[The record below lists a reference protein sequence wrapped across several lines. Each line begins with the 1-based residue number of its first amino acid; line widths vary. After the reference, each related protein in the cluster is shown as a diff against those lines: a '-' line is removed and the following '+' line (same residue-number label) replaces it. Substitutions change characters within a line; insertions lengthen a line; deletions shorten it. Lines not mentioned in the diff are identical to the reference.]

1 MYIFIKMFDKMS
13 NTHSEPRTAGLSS
26 YCSVCHRAIALTG
39 AGVIRQHGPVSSR
52 CPGAGRPPTALGPLS
67 QGSATSSHS
76 HSPRSPSTSLPPRPP
91 SPVCWTVGE
100 SVSTPYESENE
111 TEEMSGTHSEPR
123 TSGLSSHCSAC
134 HRAIALTGAGVI
146 CQHGPVSSRC
156 PGAGRPPAALGP
168 LSQSSA
174 TSSQSHS
181 HAALTPLS
189 PSTSLPPRPLVK
201 ILSRI
206 PRASRESS
214 AKKLA
219 TILEAVVRRNDHT
232 SWDRL
237 FRFSARCLRH
247 PHPAREGRHWSLATA
262 VNSQLREEAGPP
274 SSSPPKSR
282 SRRGQS
288 SQDPSEFLASRV
300 SVKLEEGDFR
310 GAIRLACS
318 EDMLADLSDAT
329 FDALL
334 QKHLPPHPDSI
345 IPPRP
350 VALFAPIVVSEEE
363 VARAIQS
370 FPNGSAGGPDGLKPQ
385 HLKDMISSSANGGC
399 QGLLSAL
406 TSFVTLVLEG
416 NTPAS
421 VCAFFLVPI

>member
-1 MYIFIKMFDKMS
+1 MHDKMS
-13 NTHSEPRTAGLSS
+13 DKMSDTHSEPRTAGLSS

-52 CPGAGRPPTALGPLS
+52 CPGAGRPPATLGL
-67 QGSATSSHS
+67 
-76 HSPRSPSTSLPPRPP
+76 
-91 SPVCWTVGE
+91 
-100 SVSTPYESENE
+100 
-111 TEEMSGTHSEPR
+111 
-123 TSGLSSHCSAC
+123 
-134 HRAIALTGAGVI
+134 
-146 CQHGPVSSRC
+146 
-156 PGAGRPPAALGP
+156 

-181 HAALTPLS
+181 HAALTPMS

-201 ILSRI
+201 LLSRI

-219 TILEAVVRRNDHT
+219 TILEAVVRQT

-247 PHPAREGRHWSLATA
+247 PHPARGGWGRHWFLATA
-262 VNSQLREEAGPP
+262 VNSQLRVEAGPP
-274 SSSPPKSR
+274 SSSHPKSC
-282 SRRGQS
+282 SRRSQS

-318 EDMLADLSDAT
+318 EDTIADLSDAT

-334 QKHLPPHPDSI
+334 QKHPPPHPDSI

-370 FPNGSAGGPDGLKPQ
+370 FPNGSAGGPGGLKPQ
-385 HLKDMISSSANGGC
+385 HLKDMISSSANGGR

-421 VCAFFLVPI
+421 VCAFFWCQFNCPTEERWCSSTNCGWLNPLSSGG